1 MKQKQRYPQDRKKSE
16 RFSFFSFFNCNEQTW
31 CCNTV
36 FQWKTNRC
44 KESTDEVLLKRK
56 QQNHLK
62 QLIEK
67 KQNKKCQP
75 WLLSEPKLE
84 ATLQKG
90 GSTVPEGPF
99 KQDVTACIWVGM
111 ILNWEKSECCIKFNF
126 PDSSQTWFRS
136 VLRRVTLYCFW
147 DYNAL
152 SAQRGKEQT
161 TLF

>member
-16 RFSFFSFFNCNEQTW
+16 RFSFFLSLIAMSKPDVVCLSLARPYY
-31 CCNTV
+31 
-36 FQWKTNRC
+36 RC

-75 WLLSEPKLE
+75 WPLSEPKLE

-90 GSTVPEGPF
+90 ESTVPEGHF

-136 VLRRVTLYCFW
+136 VLRRVALYCFW

-152 SAQRGKEQT
+152 NAQRGKEQT